1 MKNGKNLFSGI
12 TIALFVIAFCFSVIT
27 AFYNVTA
34 SFIELAIT
42 VLIFLVFMVFFRFAK
57 RDAYSFFAR
66 LEGHLSPKNFDGLST
81 LPFPVCVLDESGEIV
96 WYNTPFS
103 FEVLDGENALGQ
115 LFDEC
120 FEVGENDIVRSG
132 RRYSAICS
140 ELSSAKEKYK
150 LYYFLEDTEIKNNA
164 DLFFKKRPTVLQIL
178 IDNYDD
184 ITSSLSGSE
193 KSRIIGSIETVL
205 ESIFIS
211 QSKGFFRKIEK
222 DRFAAVVDSEHLSLL
237 IQTKFKILE
246 KINQSDEQ
254 GRVVPT
260 LSIGIGN
267 GGSNLIEADQMAR
280 QALDMALGRG
290 GDQVAV
296 KSEHGF
302 EFFGGRTN
310 GVEKRAK
317 VRSRM
322 IASALSEMISQ
333 ADQVLIMGHKMADFD
348 CLGAAVGICR
358 ASLFLEK
365 PSYIVIDREA
375 NLSKNLVARLDSGD
389 FGENLISP
397 EKALSLVTKNTLL
410 IVVDTHNPELVQ
422 CPELLSACK
431 NLVVIDHHRKMVN
444 HITGAVI
451 FYHEPSASSTCEMV
465 AEMLQYF
472 SDDLRLSS
480 LEAEALL
487 SGIMLDTK
495 NFIIKSGV
503 RTFEAAAYLRRIGA
517 DLVSVNSWFANTVE
531 TYQQRAK
538 LIASCEVYKGCAISF
553 QNEFSSELLL
563 AVPQTADELLHIKD
577 VSASFV
583 MYLRDS
589 VVSISARSFGAI
601 NVQLI
606 MEKLGGGGHLTMAG
620 AQIAAEDCESV
631 KKELIAAIDSYLE
644 ENNTQK

>member
-12 TIALFVIAFCFSVIT
+12 TIALFVIAFCFSAIT

-42 VLIFLVFMVFFRFAK
+42 VIIFGVFMIYFRLAK
-57 RDAYSFFAR
+57 RDAYSFFTK
-66 LEGHLSPKNFDGLST
+66 LQNHVLPESSNTLSQLS
-81 LPFPVCVLDESGEIV
+81 FPVCVVDEDGEIV
-96 WYNTPFS
+96 WYNDHFS
-103 FEVLDGENALGQ
+103 FGVLDGENALGER
-115 LFDEC
+115 FDEC
-120 FEVGENDIVRSG
+120 FEIKENDIVKNSK
-132 RRYSAICS
+132 RYSTI
-140 ELSSAKEKYK
+140 SSVLNSNKEKHTV
-150 LYYFLEDTEIKNNA
+150 YYFLDDTEIKNNC
-164 DLFFKKRPTVLQIL
+164 DLFFKKRPSVVQIL

-184 ITSSLSGSE
+184 ITSSLSASE
-193 KSRIIGSIETVL
+193 KSRIIGKIETVL
-205 ESIFIS
+205 ENVFIN
-211 QSKGFFRKIEK
+211 QSKGFFGKIEK
-222 DRFAAVVDSEHLSLL
+222 DRFVAVIDDEHLSLL
-237 IQTKFKILE
+237 IQTKFKILDQLA
-246 KINQSDEQ
+246 KADEQ
-254 GRVVPT
+254 GRSVST
-260 LSIGIGN
+260 LSIGIGK
-267 GGSNLIEADQMAR
+267 GGNNLIEADQMAR

-290 GDQVAV
+290 GDQIAV

-322 IASALSEMISQ
+322 IASALSEMISE
-333 ADQVLIMGHKMADFD
+333 ADQVFIMGHKMADFD
-348 CLGAAVGICR
+348 CLGAAVGVCK
-358 ASLFLEK
+358 ASLFLQK
-365 PSYIVIDREA
+365 PSYIVIDKEA
-375 NLSKNLVARLDSGD
+375 NLSKNLVERLCEGGYND
-389 FGENLISP
+389 NLISP
-397 EKALSLVTKNTLL
+397 ERALSLATKKSLI
-410 IVVDTHNPELVQ
+410 IVVDTHNPEFVQ
-422 CPELLSACK
+422 CPELLSASEHI
-431 NLVVIDHHRKMVN
+431 VIIDHHRKMVN

-465 AEMLQYF
+465 TELLQYF
-472 SDDLRLSS
+472 SDDLKVSP

-503 RTFEAAAYLRRIGA
+503 RTFEAAAFLRRTGA

-531 TYQQRAK
+531 TYHQRAK
-538 LIASCEVYKGCAISF
+538 LIGACEIYRGCAISM

-563 AVPQTADELLHIKD
+563 AVPQTADELLHIKN

-589 VVSISARSFGAI
+589 VVSISARSFGAL

-620 AQIAAEDCESV
+620 AQVAAEDCETV

-644 ENNTQK
+644 ENNIQK

>member
-1 MKNGKNLFSGI
+1 MKNGKNIFSSAFITLFI
-12 TIALFVIAFCFSVIT
+12 IAFCFSVIT
-27 AFYNVTA
+27 AFFNVTA

-42 VLIFLVFMVFFRFAK
+42 VLAFLVFMIYFRFAK
-57 RDAYSFFAR
+57 RDAYSFFAK
-66 LEGHLSPKNFDGLST
+66 LQKHVSPENCHDLSSM
-81 LPFPVCVLDESGEIV
+81 PFPVCVTDDSGEII
-96 WYNTPFS
+96 WYNDCFS
-103 FEVLDGENALGQ
+103 FSVLDGENALGER
-115 LFDEC
+115 FNEC
-120 FEVGENDIVRSG
+120 FEVKENDILKGG
-132 RRYSAICS
+132 RRYSAISS
-140 ELSSAKEKYK
+140 ELNLNKEKHIV
-150 LYYFLEDTEIKNNA
+150 YYFLDDTEIKNNS
-164 DLFFKKRPTVLQIL
+164 DLFFKKRPSVAQII

-184 ITSSLSGSE
+184 ITASLSGSE
-193 KSRIIGSIETVL
+193 KSRIIGKIETVL
-205 ESIFIS
+205 ENVFIT

-222 DRFAAVVDSEHLSLL
+222 DRFVAVIDDEHLSLL

-246 KINQSDEQ
+246 QISQSDEESHI
-254 GRVVPT
+254 VST
-260 LSIGIGN
+260 LSIGIGS

-322 IASALSEMISQ
+322 IASALSEMINES
-333 ADQVLIMGHKMADFD
+333 DSVLIMGHKMADFD
-348 CLGAAVGICR
+348 CLGAAVGICK
-358 ASLFLEK
+358 ASLSLK
-365 PSYIVIDREA
+365 KSSYIVIDKEA
-375 NLSKNLVARLDSGD
+375 NLSKNLVKKLCESGYND
-389 FGENLISP
+389 NLISP
-397 EKALSLVTKNTLL
+397 EKALSIASKNSLI
-410 IVVDTHNPELVQ
+410 IVVDTHNPDLVQ
-422 CPELLSACK
+422 CPELLSK
-431 NLVVIDHHRKMVN
+431 SEHLVVIDHHRKMVN

-465 AEMLQYF
+465 TELLQYF
-472 SDDLRLSS
+472 SDDLKVSP

-503 RTFEAAAYLRRIGA
+503 RTFEAAAFLRRTGA

-531 TYQQRAK
+531 TYHQRAK
-538 LIASCEVYKGCAISF
+538 LIGACEIYKGCAISM

-563 AVPQTADELLHIKD
+563 AVPQTADELLHIKN

-589 VVSISARSFGAI
+589 VVSISARSFGAM

-620 AQIAAEDCESV
+620 AQIAAEDCETV

-644 ENNTQK
+644 ENNTKK